1 MSELKCNLVEDL
13 MPLYI
18 DDLVSDDTKQDIEEH
33 LSECEA
39 CRSMC
44 EELKRDINSD
54 IRENINLNEEES
66 EKLKTDTLNS
76 ISKYLNKIKYIF
88 IIFSISVAVGISLL
102 GGGFL
107 STIPWI
113 IIIPFVLGLLYD
125 EKIFILATVIAA
137 NILFT
142 IVMKNGFLGV
152 WTGVYFLICSFASL
166 FLASAIKQLKNN

>member
-18 DDLVSDDTKQDIEEH
+18 DDLVSDDTKKDIEAH
-33 LSECEA
+33 LSECET

-44 EELKRDINSD
+44 EELKKDINLD
-54 IRENINLNEEES
+54 IRENINLNQEES

-76 ISKYLNKIKYIF
+76 INKYLNKIKYIF

-102 GGGFL
+102 DGGFL

-125 EKIFILATVIAA
+125 EKIFILATVIVA

-142 IVMKNGFLGV
+142 IVMENGFLGV
-152 WTGVYFLICSFASL
+152 WTGVYFFICSFVGL
-166 FLASAIKQLKNN
+166 FLASAIKQLKNK

>member
-18 DDLVSDDTKQDIEEH
+18 DDLVSDDTKKDIEEH
-33 LSECEA
+33 LSKCEA

-44 EELKRDINSD
+44 EELKRDINPN
-54 IRENINLNEEES
+54 IRENINLNQEES

-76 ISKYLNKIKYIF
+76 INKYLNKIKYIF
-88 IIFSISVAVGISLL
+88 IIFSISVAVGISVL

-125 EKIFILATVIAA
+125 EKIFILATVLVVD
-137 NILFT
+137 ILFT
-142 IVMKNGFLGV
+142 IAMESGFSGV
-152 WTGVYFLICSFASL
+152 LTGVYFLICSFAGL
-166 FLASAIKQLKNN
+166 FLASAIKQLKNK

>member
-18 DDLVSDDTKQDIEEH
+18 DDLVSDDTKKDIEIH
-33 LSECEA
+33 LAECEK
-39 CRSMC
+39 CRKMY
-44 EELKRDINSD
+44 EKLKRNINSY
-54 IRENINLNEEES
+54 IGKNINLNEEES

-76 ISKYLNKIKYIF
+76 IGKYLNKIKYIF
-88 IIFSISVAVGISLL
+88 IIFSVSVAVGISLL

-107 STIPWI
+107 STIPWV

-125 EKIFILATVIAA
+125 EKIFILATVIVA

-142 IVMKNGFLGV
+142 IVMENGFLGV
-152 WTGVYFLICSFASL
+152 WTGVYFLICSSAGL
-166 FLASAIKQLKNN
+166 FLAIKQLKNK

>member
-18 DDLVSDDTKQDIEEH
+18 DDLVSDDTKKDIEAH
-33 LSECEA
+33 LSECET

-44 EELKRDINSD
+44 EELKKDINLD
-54 IRENINLNEEES
+54 IRENINLNQEES

-76 ISKYLNKIKYIF
+76 INKYLNKIKYIF
-88 IIFSISVAVGISLL
+88 IIFSISVAVGISVL

-125 EKIFILATVIAA
+125 EKIFILATVLVVD
-137 NILFT
+137 ILFT
-142 IVMKNGFLGV
+142 IAMESGFSGV
-152 WTGVYFLICSFASL
+152 LTGVYFLICSFAGL
-166 FLASAIKQLKNN
+166 FLASAIKQLKNK

>member
-18 DDLVSDDTKQDIEEH
+18 DDLVSDDTKKDIEEH
-33 LSECEA
+33 LSKCEA

-44 EELKRDINSD
+44 EELKRDINPN
-54 IRENINLNEEES
+54 IRENINLNQEES

-76 ISKYLNKIKYIF
+76 INKYLNKIKYIF

-125 EKIFILATVIAA
+125 EKIFILATVLVVD
-137 NILFT
+137 ILFT
-142 IVMKNGFLGV
+142 IAMESGFSGV
-152 WTGVYFLICSFASL
+152 LTGVYFLICSFAGL
-166 FLASAIKQLKNN
+166 FLASAIKQLKNK

>member
-18 DDLVSDDTKQDIEEH
+18 DDLVSDDTKKDIEAH
-33 LSECEA
+33 LSECET

-44 EELKRDINSD
+44 EELKKDINLD
-54 IRENINLNEEES
+54 IRENINLNQEES

-76 ISKYLNKIKYIF
+76 INKYLNKIKYIF
-88 IIFSISVAVGISLL
+88 IIFSISVAVGISVL

-125 EKIFILATVIAA
+125 EKIFILATVLVVD
-137 NILFT
+137 ILFT
-142 IVMKNGFLGV
+142 IAMESGFSGV
-152 WTGVYFLICSFASL
+152 LTGVYFLICSFAGL
-166 FLASAIKQLKNN
+166 FLASAIKKLKNK

>member
-33 LSECEA
+33 LSKCEA

-44 EELKRDINSD
+44 EELKRDINPN
-54 IRENINLNEEES
+54 IRENINLNQEES

-76 ISKYLNKIKYIF
+76 INKYLNKIKYIF
-88 IIFSISVAVGISLL
+88 IIFSISVAVGISVL

-125 EKIFILATVIAA
+125 EKIFILATVLVVD
-137 NILFT
+137 ILFT
-142 IVMKNGFLGV
+142 IAMESGFSGV
-152 WTGVYFLICSFASL
+152 LTGVYFLICSFAGL
-166 FLASAIKQLKNN
+166 FLASAIKQLKNK

>member
-18 DDLVSDDTKQDIEEH
+18 DDLVSDDTKKDIEIH
-33 LSECEA
+33 LAECEK
-39 CRSMC
+39 CRKMY
-44 EELKRDINSD
+44 EELKRNINSY
-54 IRENINLNEEES
+54 IGKNINLNEEES

-76 ISKYLNKIKYIF
+76 IGKYLNKIKYIF
-88 IIFSISVAVGISLL
+88 IIFSVSVAVGISLL

-107 STIPWI
+107 STIPWV

-125 EKIFILATVIAA
+125 EKIFILATVIVA

-142 IVMKNGFLGV
+142 IVMENGFLGV
-152 WTGVYFLICSFASL
+152 WTGFYFLICSFAGL
-166 FLASAIKQLKNN
+166 FLASAIKQLKNK

>member
-18 DDLVSDDTKQDIEEH
+18 DDLVSDDTKKDIEEH
-33 LSECEA
+33 LSKCEA

-88 IIFSISVAVGISLL
+88 IIFSISVAVGISVL

-125 EKIFILATVIAA
+125 EKIFILATVLVVD
-137 NILFT
+137 ILFT
-142 IVMKNGFLGV
+142 IAMESGFSGV
-152 WTGVYFLICSFASL
+152 LTGVYFLICSFAGL
-166 FLASAIKQLKNN
+166 FLASAIKQLKNK

>member
-18 DDLVSDDTKQDIEEH
+18 DDLVSDDTKKDIEAH
-33 LSECEA
+33 LSECET

-44 EELKRDINSD
+44 EELKKDINLD
-54 IRENINLNEEES
+54 IRENINLNQEES

-76 ISKYLNKIKYIF
+76 INKYLNKIKYIF

-102 GGGFL
+102 DGGFL

-125 EKIFILATVIAA
+125 EKIFILATVLVVD
-137 NILFT
+137 ILFT
-142 IVMKNGFLGV
+142 IAMESGFSGV
-152 WTGVYFLICSFASL
+152 LTGVYFLICSFAGL
-166 FLASAIKQLKNN
+166 FLASAIKQLKNK